1 MKNPRETVEL
11 RRFHDGRLTD
21 VRIERRVV
29 RTRKD
34 GTRFVR
40 GLHGDSPL
48 TQDMLTGMWY
58 WTIHFTTGRATTF
71 AELLQMIKAKQ
82 EQS

>member
-1 MKNPRETVEL
+1 MKNMRETVEL
-11 RRFHDGRLTD
+11 RRFQDGRLTD

-40 GLHGDSPL
+40 GLYGDSVL

-58 WTIHFTTGRATTF
+58 WTIHFTTGRATSF
-71 AELLQMIKAKQ
+71 AELMRAIQHRQ
-82 EQS
+82 G